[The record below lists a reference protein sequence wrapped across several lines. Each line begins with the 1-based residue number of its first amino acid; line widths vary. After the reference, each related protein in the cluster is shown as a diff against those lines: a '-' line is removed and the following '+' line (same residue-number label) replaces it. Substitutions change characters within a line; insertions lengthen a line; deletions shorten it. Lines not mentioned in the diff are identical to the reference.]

1 VIKGSIAF
9 MAVSGSLLALCGLV
23 DKCMGPSVGKKLT
36 IASAPSGATVKIDG
50 EPRGQT
56 PLTLTDLDVEKGQVQ
71 SLTFQLE
78 GYEPL
83 VEKVTW
89 TEAEQTLAVTLTKS
103 LKKRVI
109 TIKTIPD
116 DASVY
121 IDGKP
126 RGETPLSFE
135 MELADADEFNL
146 LAQSKGYDD
155 LTKKIVIPSDT
166 LITLEYNFKRNN
178 HEVIPEL
185 DDVLLEY
192 EKKWK
197 NRCHTYTTDDCSF
210 TYTIAPNG
218 EVTNVTDVSCKFK
231 DITGC
236 TRKTAEKMKFP
247 PSDKLRTDTFTWK
260 GKN

>member
-9 MAVSGSLLALCGLV
+9 MAVSGSLFALCGLV
-23 DKCMGPSVGKKLT
+23 DKCMGPSVGKSLT
-36 IASAPSGATVKIDG
+36 IASAPSGAEVKLDG
-50 EPRGQT
+50 EPRGTT
-56 PLTLTDLDVEKGQVQ
+56 PLTLTDLDVEEGQVQ
-71 SLTFQLE
+71 SLAFNLK
-78 GYEPL
+78 GHEPL
-83 VEKVTW
+83 VEKITW
-89 TEAEQTLAVTLTKS
+89 TQAEQTVAVTLKPS

-109 TIKTIPD
+109 TVKTIPD
-116 DASVY
+116 DANVY

-135 MELADADEFNL
+135 MEFADADEFNIL
-146 LAQSKGYDD
+146 IQSKGYDD
-155 LTKKIVIPSDT
+155 LSKKIVVPSDT
-166 LITLEYNFKRNN
+166 LMTLEYNFKRNS
-178 HEVIPEL
+178 HEVNPEL

-192 EKKWK
+192 EKKWR
-197 NRCHTYTTDDCSF
+197 NRCHTYNTDDCSF
-210 TYTIAPNG
+210 TYTIAPDG

-247 PSDKLRTDTFTWK
+247 PSDKLRTDSFTWK

>member
-1 VIKGSIAF
+1 MAI
-9 MAVSGSLLALCGLV
+9 MAVPASLFALCGLV
-23 DKCMGPSVGKKLT
+23 DKCMGPSVGEKLT

-50 EPRGQT
+50 DPKGTT
-56 PLTLTDLDVEKGQVQ
+56 PLTLTGLDVEEGQVQ
-71 SLTFQLE
+71 SLAFNLE

-83 VEKVTW
+83 IEKITW
-89 TEAEQTLAVTLTKS
+89 SQAEQTVAVTLKPS
-103 LKKRVI
+103 VKKRVI
-109 TIKTIPD
+109 TVKTIPD

-135 MELADADEFNL
+135 MELADAEEFNL
-146 LAQSKGYDD
+146 LVQSKGYDD
-155 LTKKIVIPSDT
+155 LTKRIVVPSDT
-166 LITLEYNFKRNN
+166 LMTLEYNLKRDT

-185 DDVLLEY
+185 DEVLLEY

-218 EVTNVTDVSCKFK
+218 EVTNVTDVTCKFK

-247 PSDKLRTDTFTWK
+247 PSDKLRKDTFTWK